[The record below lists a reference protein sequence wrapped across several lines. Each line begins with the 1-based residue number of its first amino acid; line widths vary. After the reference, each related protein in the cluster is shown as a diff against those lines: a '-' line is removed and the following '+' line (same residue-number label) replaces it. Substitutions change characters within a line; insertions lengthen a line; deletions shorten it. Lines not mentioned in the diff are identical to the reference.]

1 MADASSVPND
11 AADPALTA
19 QTTAEPALVDAA
31 SADQGAPAIE
41 PDSTPTS
48 PLGELLAE
56 GEQDSVLEEI
66 VALDDL
72 STVTGN
78 VLAWIETH
86 LLTIDVAIQLGL
98 ISGALLPA
106 LLFGPKIKKQIT
118 NALGRTD
125 QHGLIRRAVD
135 ALAVLATPIALYL
148 ILTVLRIGLGSAGR
162 PSEWISGT
170 LALLSAWIVVR
181 IVTLVIQSQFWSRVA
196 FYVAWPIAALD
207 AFGALAPV
215 VEQLQALAIPLG
227 ENSNGEPMNISL
239 FDVIRTL
246 IYFALLFWLAGF
258 FSKLIEGKLE
268 NASDLSP
275 SLRTMITK
283 IMNIVLPVLA
293 LLIALQIVG
302 FNLATLAVFS
312 GAVGLGVGL
321 GLQRIAANFIAGFT
335 LLADRSIKPADVI
348 EIDGSFGWV
357 TDMQARYVAIRT
369 RDGTE
374 MLIPNDRF
382 MSEGV
387 TNWSRS
393 DRVVRL
399 HAPFGV
405 TYATRDLR
413 AIQKLAIDAALS
425 VDRVQ
430 QHPPPACNVMEFGD
444 NSVNFDLRFWIL
456 DPQNGM
462 ANVRSA
468 VFIALWDALAEAG
481 VEIPFPQRDLHIKSW
496 PEAPAAAPDGAP
508 GSAP

>member
-1 MADASSVPND
+1 MEADAAIETD
-11 AADPALTA
+11 AATA
-19 QTTAEPALVDAA
+19 TDAGPEADTAAISEAA
-31 SADQGAPAIE
+31 E
-41 PDSTPTS
+41 N
-48 PLGELLAE
+48 PL
-56 GEQDSVLEEI
+56 EQESVLEEI
-66 VALDDL
+66 VAIDDISSFTNDL
-72 STVTGN
+72 VTWAQN
-78 VLAWIETH
+78 N
-86 LLTIDVAIQLGL
+86 LLTIDVGIQLGL

-106 LLFGPKIKKQIT
+106 LMFGPKIRNLIVNT
-118 NALGRTD
+118 LGRSD
-125 QHGLIRRAVD
+125 QHGLVRRAVD

-148 ILTVLRIGLGSAGR
+148 ILTVIRIALGTAGK
-162 PSEWISGT
+162 PTEWIAGA

-181 IVTLVIQSQFWSRVA
+181 IVTLVIQSRFWSRVA

-215 VEQLQALAIPLG
+215 IDQLQALAIPLG
-227 ENSNGEPMNISL
+227 KNDAGEPMNISL

-246 IYFALLFWLAGF
+246 IYFAVLFWLAGF
-258 FSKLIEGKLE
+258 LSNVIQNRLE

-335 LLADRSIKPADVI
+335 LLADRSIKPSDVI
-348 EIDGSFGWV
+348 EIDGTFGWV
-357 TDMQARYVAIRT
+357 TSMQARYVAIRT

-405 TYATRDLR
+405 SYGTQDLK
-413 AIQKLAIDAALS
+413 AIQTLAIEAAKG

-430 QHPPPACNVMEFGD
+430 LQPAPACNLVGFGD
-444 NSVNFDLRFWIL
+444 SSVDFDLRFWII

-468 VFIALWDALAEAG
+468 VFLAVWDALAEAEI
-481 VEIPFPQRDLHIKSW
+481 EIPFPQRDLHVKSW
-496 PEAPAAAPDGAP
+496 PADGPAPTGTPTAD
-508 GSAP
+508 